1 MSGKRRA
8 ERIRAL
14 KKKTCLKGKRDVKK
28 KMPRLQEKEISMK
41 RHAKRNGCQE
51 RKGKRHAERKRDL
64 KKSSCQGK
72 EGRQEKDAK
81 TSREKDF
88 KERACREKRMS
99 GKRRAER
106 IRALKKKTCQGKER
120 RQEKDAK
127 TSSPRDPGLL
137 PACDL
142 IIPLSQYD
150 CKKIS

>member
-1 MSGKRRA
+1 MPRETDVRKEE
-8 ERIRAL
+8 ERDMPREKETLRKVHA
-14 KKKTCLKGKRDVKK
+14 KGKRDVKK
-28 KMPRLQEKEISMK
+28 KMPSI
-41 RHAKRNGCQE
+41 
-51 RKGKRHAERKRDL
+51 
-64 KKSSCQGK
+64 
-72 EGRQEKDAK
+72 
-81 TSREKDF
+81 EKDF
-88 KERACREKRMS
+88 KERACRERRMS

-127 TSSPRDPGLL
+127 TSSSRDPGLL